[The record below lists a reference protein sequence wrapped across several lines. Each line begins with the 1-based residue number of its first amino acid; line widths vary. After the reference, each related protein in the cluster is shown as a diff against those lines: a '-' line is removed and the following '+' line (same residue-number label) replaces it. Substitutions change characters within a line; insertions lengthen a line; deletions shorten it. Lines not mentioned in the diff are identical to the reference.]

1 MDTLSDLLK
10 AYRKKHKITKK
21 QLANHIANLP
31 VRTLEKWES
40 GEKEPTLWALQLIRN
55 HLETATPPEPE
66 MTKHEIKKTAALV
79 VNDIATSYAK
89 QTAIV
94 QRAHEISMESQ

>member
-1 MDTLSDLLK
+1 MDTLSNILK

-21 QLANHIANLP
+21 QLARHIANLP

-40 GEKEPTLWALQLIRN
+40 GEKEPTAWALQLIRN
-55 HLETATPPEPE
+55 HLETATPPDPE
-66 MTKHEIKKTAALV
+66 MTKHEYKKTAALI

-89 QTAIV
+89 QTALIN
-94 QRAHEISMESQ
+94 RAHEISMEGQ